1 VYGIGQT
8 RDSSTHFH
16 REKYMNYIIRILEVI
31 FIVAVPLFL
40 VTGSVTWAVND
51 PSVYNRGFEKYS
63 ISLFTGITDADLRQA
78 GADLRRYFNSNEEP
92 LELRARVF
100 GEEREIFNQREVA
113 HMRDV
118 KGLIRGVY
126 FFAGLSALYLLEAIA
141 GGFWK
146 FRRAF
151 LDRLARLLWWGGGLT
166 LALVVVVGLFAL
178 LGFDALFLTFHQ
190 LSFSNDFWQLDPRRD
205 YLIIMFPQGFW
216 FDATMR
222 VATTAVAGAIILT
235 GISGIYLLYRRW
247 KSPALTPG
255 PSSLGRGEA
264 SPS

>member
-1 VYGIGQT
+1 VYGIGKT
-8 RDSSTHFH
+8 KDWFTLFCH
-16 REKYMNYIIRILEVI
+16 EKYMNYIIHVLEII

-51 PSVYNRGFEKYS
+51 PGLYHRGFEKYS
-63 ISLFTGITDADLRQA
+63 ISLYTGITDADLQQA
-78 GADLRRYFNSNEEP
+78 GANLRRYFNSSDEP
-92 LELRARVF
+92 LVLRARVF

-118 KGLIRGVY
+118 KGLVRGVY
-126 FFAGLSALYLLEAIA
+126 LFAGLSALYLLVVIA
-141 GGFWK
+141 GGFWR

-151 LDRLARLLWWGGGLT
+151 LDQLARLLLWGGGLT
-166 LALVVVVGLFAL
+166 LALVAAVGLFAL
-178 LGFDALFLTFHQ
+178 LGFDALFLAFHQ

-222 VATTAVAGAIILT
+222 VAATAVAGAIILT

-247 KSPALTPG
+247 KSPALTPSH
-255 PSSLGRGEA
+255 PYPDL
-264 SPS
+264 PPP

>member
-1 VYGIGQT
+1 M
-8 RDSSTHFH
+8 S
-16 REKYMNYIIRILEVI
+16 YIIRILGIIFVI
-31 FIVAVPLFL
+31 AVPLFL

-51 PSVYNRGFEKYS
+51 AGLYNRGFEKYN

-78 GADLRRYFNSNEEP
+78 GADLRRYFNSSEEP
-92 LELRARVF
+92 LVLRARVF

-118 KGLIRGVY
+118 KGLVRGVY
-126 FFAGLSALYLLEAIA
+126 LFAGLSAFYLLTIVA
-141 GGFWK
+141 GGFWW

-151 LDRLARLLWWGGGLT
+151 LDQLAHLLLWGGGLT
-166 LALVVVVGLFAL
+166 LALVVAGGLFAL

-222 VATTAVAGAIILT
+222 VATTAVGGAAVLAGLP
-235 GISGIYLLYRRW
+235 GSFLLYRRW
-247 KSPALTPG
+247 PSPPAPLPE
-255 PSSLGRGEA
+255 GEG
-264 SPS
+264 